1 MVQVAICCGRRI
13 TRDITRNIVGQSS
26 WTTAR
31 AGNSHLLVAWSLNKR
46 GLQHTLHTYA
56 RGRTCVGLLITTI
69 LGLWNATAAHAQYVQ
84 RQVVTSN
91 GAVTFIGNSLGLN
104 KRGTSDEPGTSGSI
118 GTFITTNTNL
128 RDNFAWPPG
137 TTEDWRQNSSAA
149 VLNLPPNSRVV
160 YAELIWGGSYLYGGV
175 DVRPFLDDPVEF
187 RTPDGLSQVAPAVA
201 TRFIRSG
208 PDDNYYGRSANV
220 TALVTAGGNGTYTV
234 GRVPATQGASEVDFN
249 AAGWTLAVLYEDSTL
264 PARNLSLFVGLEK
277 SGGSAASLSGFCT
290 PTSGAVRG
298 RVAVSAIDGDTQAT
312 GDSLRFAPN
321 GFAINE
327 DRYRLAGPNNPIT
340 NFFASQINGDNG
352 LLVTSG
358 TFGMRNNNFFNTFSG
373 GRQGWDITSVD
384 ASSQMSPG
392 QTTAFARGSTN
403 NDAFFINA
411 LALQI
416 DVGTPAFNSTAATT
430 VSQSSAEVGN
440 VLTYT
445 VRLNNSG
452 GSADANNVNMTAP
465 LPAGMSF
472 VAGSFRV
479 DGVPSGA
486 NPVTGALIGKVAAG
500 STRVVTFQFRVDSV
514 PAAPAPAQYAVTP
527 IWTYS
532 FVSCAGQP
540 SQNGS
545 FTANTATTTIARIVA
560 AKSALPESVRP
571 AQAIDYRISITNTG
585 SAASNGTLVQD
596 FIPAGTSYVAGST
609 TLNGTRVNDLF
620 GTSPLVV
627 GMRVNSPGAAP
638 GIVNPGEGAD
648 VRFVVRVEPSATAA
662 IVNSA
667 LIEPDGWSGSLPAFP
682 AQVTTPV
689 TPTAEIELT
698 NVGPVTAIAGT
709 NITYVITLTNEG
721 PSTANDVV
729 LVNPTPP
736 GLTLVSV
743 TGDCTT
749 LPCSLGAVEPGAGL
763 GAGGFAL
770 AGQRVVN
777 VTFHIPGAYTTPD
790 PIVTTASA
798 TTTTQDLTPGDDAAS
813 ASTSL
818 STPVADLHITNSNGV
833 NRVVPGTT
841 VTYEIVVT
849 NAGPSTAAA
858 ATVSDT
864 FPVLLEG
871 VTWTCVSTG
880 IAQCGTSSGTGNI
893 NALVTV
899 STDGSR
905 DLLGHRDAVDDGD
918 RHARERGASRPAGRY
933 VRSDA
938 GGRRRRRRH
947 RASRPTCRS

>member
-1 MVQVAICCGRRI
+1 MRS
-13 TRDITRNIVGQSS
+13 D
-26 WTTAR
+26 
-31 AGNSHLLVAWSLNKR
+31 
-46 GLQHTLHTYA
+46 
-56 RGRTCVGLLITTI
+56 
-69 LGLWNATAAHAQYVQ
+69 VQ

-104 KRGTSDEPGTSGSI
+104 KRGTNDEPGTSGSI

-358 TFGMRNNNFFNTFSG
+358 TFGMRNNNFFNSFPG

-384 ASSQMSPG
+384 ASSQLTPG

-416 DVGTPAFNSTAATT
+416 DVGTPAFNTTAATT

-452 GSADANNVNMTAP
+452 GSADANNVTMTAP

-472 VAGSFRV
+472 VAGSLAV
-479 DGVPSGA
+479 DGVPIGREPGHGCADWQSGGGIDA
-486 NPVTGALIGKVAAG
+486 RGHLPVPRRLRASRT
-500 STRVVTFQFRVDSV
+500 
-514 PAAPAPAQYAVTP
+514 
-527 IWTYS
+527 
-532 FVSCAGQP
+532 CAGAVRRDAQLDLLVR
-540 SQNGS
+540 QL
-545 FTANTATTTIARIVA
+545 RRA
-560 AKSALPESVRP
+560 AITERQLHREHGDDDDCTHRRRQVRP
-571 AQAIDYRISITNTG
+571 AR
-585 SAASNGTLVQD
+585 VR
-596 FIPAGTSYVAGST
+596 PAGAGDR
-609 TLNGTRVNDLF
+609 LPDL
-620 GTSPLVV
+620 
-627 GMRVNSPGAAP
+627 RH
-638 GIVNPGEGAD
+638 EH
-648 VRFVVRVEPSATAA
+648 R
-662 IVNSA
+662 
-667 LIEPDGWSGSLPAFP
+667 
-682 AQVTTPV
+682 
-689 TPTAEIELT
+689 
-698 NVGPVTAIAGT
+698 
-709 NITYVITLTNEG
+709 
-721 PSTANDVV
+721 
-729 LVNPTPP
+729 
-736 GLTLVSV
+736 
-743 TGDCTT
+743 
-749 LPCSLGAVEPGAGL
+749 
-763 GAGGFAL
+763 
-770 AGQRVVN
+770 
-777 VTFHIPGAYTTPD
+777 
-790 PIVTTASA
+790 
-798 TTTTQDLTPGDDAAS
+798 
-813 ASTSL
+813 
-818 STPVADLHITNSNGV
+818 
-833 NRVVPGTT
+833 NRVV
-841 VTYEIVVT
+841 
-849 NAGPSTAAA
+849 
-858 ATVSDT
+858 
-864 FPVLLEG
+864 
-871 VTWTCVSTG
+871 
-880 IAQCGTSSGTGNI
+880 
-893 NALVTV
+893 
-899 STDGSR
+899 
-905 DLLGHRDAVDDGD
+905 D
-918 RHARERGASRPAGRY
+918 RHAREGLHPRRHLLRGGLDDVERNTGGRSAGDVAARPRDAGEQPRRGAWHCEPRRGR
-933 VRSDA
+933 
-938 GGRRRRRRH
+938 GCPLH
-947 RASRPTCRS
+947 RARRGLDDGSHRQHRADRA